1 MALYFKTSQNQKI
14 TVEEKPL
21 SVAGGEGQVHRII
34 APSFYKNYCIKIFH
48 SNQRNAEREPK
59 LSYMIKHS
67 PSELI
72 GEKYMICWPTELVY
86 DKNQFVGFVMPL
98 AFEGSISLYDIC
110 RPTMKK
116 NLDEKWHKF
125 NFSTSQG
132 VILRLKLCANLA
144 IAIHKIHQMN
154 HYMLV
159 DMKPQNILL
168 TDLGTISIIDL
179 DSIQIADGSKVTYPA
194 HAVTAEY
201 IPPEGHSSQLHP
213 SEDYIPVSWDRFSLA
228 VVFYEVLFGLPPF
241 AATYNGKYKDCD
253 TIAEKIKFGLFPH
266 AAKSKKYLESL
277 PPLHNNFQRLPKPL
291 KDLFLQAFIKGH
303 NLPKARPSAEEWG
316 RSLYQEITKLKQAP
330 ISNDVKPDSAAP
342 SENKFQK
349 KLKQILGLHLK
360 HLNEFKDYLNARTK
374 IFFGYFIN
382 LLLYPIALIIN
393 LIKDIASGILFLIV
407 ATLKSSRDLLIA
419 TLLFIFVIVLML
431 PIRVIVDIFTIS
443 NVILWEDNLFEM
455 PKYFINSI
463 KNHWSYKEWKDKY
476 F

>member
-14 TVEEKPL
+14 TVEDQPL

-34 APSFYKNYCIKIFH
+34 APSLYKNYCVKIFH
-48 SNQRNAEREPK
+48 ANQRSAEREPK

-72 GEKYMICWPTELVY
+72 GDKYMICWPTELVY

-116 NLDEKWHKF
+116 NLDDKWHKF
-125 NFSTSQG
+125 NLSTSQG

-154 HYMLV
+154 HYILV

-179 DSIQIADGSKVTYPA
+179 DSIQIAKASRVTYPA

-201 IPPEGHSSQLHP
+201 IPPEGHSNQLHP
-213 SEDYIPVSWDRFSLA
+213 SQDYIPLSWDRFSLA
-228 VVFYEVLFGLPPF
+228 VVFYEILFGLPPF
-241 AATYNGKYKDCD
+241 AATYNAKYKDCD

-291 KDLFLQAFIKGH
+291 KDLFLQAFVKGH
-303 NLPKARPSAEEWG
+303 KLPEARPSAEQWG
-316 RSLYQEITKLKQAP
+316 RNLYQEIIKIKQAP
-330 ISNDVKPDSAAP
+330 ISNDVNEESPI
-342 SENKFQK
+342 KFK
-349 KLKQILGLHLK
+349 TSKIKQILSVHLK
-360 HLNEFKDYLNARTK
+360 HVNKFKDYLSENVKQVLEFVLIK
-374 IFFGYFIN
+374 I
-382 LLLYPIALIIN
+382 LLYPIILAIN
-393 LIKDIASGILFLIV
+393 LLKEIASWLLFFVV
-407 ATLKSSRDLLIA
+407 AILKSGRDLVISM
-419 TLLFIFVIVLML
+419 LLFGFVIAAML

-443 NVILWEDNLFEM
+443 NVILWENNLFDM
-455 PKYFINSI
+455 PKFFINSI
-463 KNHWSYKEWKDKY
+463 KNHWSYDEWKDKY

>member
-1 MALYFKTSQNQKI
+1 MALYFKTSQNQNI
-14 TVEEKPL
+14 TVEDKPL

-34 APSFYKNYCIKIFH
+34 APSLYKNYCLKIFH
-48 SNQRNAEREPK
+48 PNQRHAEREPK

-86 DKNQFVGFVMPL
+86 DKNQFVGFIMPL

-116 NLDEKWHKF
+116 NLDDKWHKF
-125 NFSTSQG
+125 NLSISQG

-168 TDLGTISIIDL
+168 TNLGTISIIDL
-179 DSIQIADGSKVTYPA
+179 DSIQIADGSTVTYPA

-201 IPPEGHSSQLHP
+201 IPPEGHSNQLHP
-213 SEDYIPVSWDRFSLA
+213 SQDYIPLSWDRFSLA

-241 AATYNGKYKDCD
+241 AATYKGKYKDCD
-253 TIAEKIKFGLFPH
+253 TIAEKIKHGLFPH

-277 PPLHNNFQRLPKPL
+277 PPLHNNFERLPKPL
-291 KDLFLQAFIKGH
+291 TDLFLQAFIKGH
-303 NLPKARPSAEEWG
+303 NLPEARPSAEKWG
-316 RSLYQEITKLKQAP
+316 RSLYQEITKIKQTP
-330 ISNDVKPDSAAP
+330 ISNDIEEQSPV
-342 SENKFQK
+342 QIK
-349 KLKQILGLHLK
+349 KSKIKQILTVHLK
-360 HLNEFKDYLNARTK
+360 HVNEFKDYLTDHVKKFLAFVLIK
-374 IFFGYFIN
+374 IFLYPLILAIN
-382 LLLYPIALIIN
+382 LL
-393 LIKDIASGILFLIV
+393 KEVASWLLFFIV
-407 ATLKSSRDLLIA
+407 AILKSSRDLAISM
-419 TLLFIFVIVLML
+419 LLFMFVIVLML

-443 NVILWEDNLFEM
+443 NVILWENNLFDM
-455 PKYFINSI
+455 PKFFINAI
-463 KNHWSYKEWKDKY
+463 KNHWSYDEWKGKY

>member
-1 MALYFKTSQNQKI
+1 MALYFKTSQNQNI
-14 TVEEKPL
+14 TVEDKPL

-34 APSFYKNYCIKIFH
+34 APSLYKNYCLKIFH
-48 SNQRNAEREPK
+48 PNQRHAEREPK

-86 DKNQFVGFVMPL
+86 DKKQFVGFIMPL

-116 NLDEKWHKF
+116 NLDDKWHKF
-125 NFSTSQG
+125 NLSTSQG

-154 HYMLV
+154 HYILV

-179 DSIQIADGSKVTYPA
+179 DSIQIAKASKVTYPA

-201 IPPEGHSSQLHP
+201 IPPEGHSNQLHP
-213 SEDYIPVSWDRFSLA
+213 SQDYIPLSWDRFSLA
-228 VVFYEVLFGLPPF
+228 VVFYEILFGLPPF
-241 AATYNGKYKDCD
+241 AATYNAKYKDCD

-277 PPLHNNFQRLPKPL
+277 PSLHNNFQRLPKPL
-291 KDLFLQAFIKGH
+291 KDLFLQAFVKGH
-303 NLPKARPSAEEWG
+303 KLPEARPSAEQWG
-316 RSLYQEITKLKQAP
+316 RSLYQEIIKIKHAP
-330 ISNDVKPDSAAP
+330 ISNDINEESPV
-342 SENKFQK
+342 
-349 KLKQILGLHLK
+349 KLKTSNLQKILSVHLK
-360 HLNEFKDYLNARTK
+360 HVNKFKDYLSDNVKHILEIILIK
-374 IFFGYFIN
+374 IFIIPIILAIN
-382 LLLYPIALIIN
+382 LL
-393 LIKDIASGILFLIV
+393 KEIASWLLFFIV
-407 ATLKSSRDLLIA
+407 AILKSSRDLAISM
-419 TLLFIFVIVLML
+419 LLFGFVIVAML

-443 NVILWEDNLFEM
+443 NVILWENNLFDM
-455 PKYFINSI
+455 PKFFINSI
-463 KNHWSYKEWKDKY
+463 KNHWSYDEWKDKY

>member
-1 MALYFKTSQNQKI
+1 MALNFKTSQNQNI
-14 TVEEKPL
+14 TVEDKPL

-34 APSFYKNYCIKIFH
+34 APSLYKNYCLKIFH
-48 SNQRNAEREPK
+48 PNQRHAEREPK

-72 GEKYMICWPTELVY
+72 GDKYMICWPTELVY
-86 DKNQFVGFVMPL
+86 DKNQFVGFIMPL

-116 NLDEKWHKF
+116 NLDDKWHKF
-125 NFSTSQG
+125 NLSISQG

-168 TDLGTISIIDL
+168 TNLGTISIIDL
-179 DSIQIADGSKVTYPA
+179 DSIQIADGSTVTYPA

-201 IPPEGHSSQLHP
+201 IPPEGHSNQLHP
-213 SEDYIPVSWDRFSLA
+213 SEDYIPLSWDRFSLA

-241 AATYNGKYKDCD
+241 AATYKGKYKDCD
-253 TIAEKIKFGLFPH
+253 TIAEKIKHGLFPH

-291 KDLFLQAFIKGH
+291 KELFLQAFIKGH

-316 RSLYQEITKLKQAP
+316 RSLYQEITKIKETP
-330 ISNDVKPDSAAP
+330 ISNDIEEQSPV
-342 SENKFQK
+342 QIK
-349 KLKQILGLHLK
+349 KSKIKQILTVHLK
-360 HLNEFKDYLNARTK
+360 HVNEFKDYLTDHVKK
-374 IFFGYFIN
+374 IFAFVLIKIFLYPLILAIN
-382 LLLYPIALIIN
+382 LL
-393 LIKDIASGILFLIV
+393 KEVASWLLFFIV
-407 ATLKSSRDLLIA
+407 AILKSSRDLAISM
-419 TLLFIFVIVLML
+419 LLFMFVIVLML

-443 NVILWEDNLFEM
+443 NVILWENNLFDM
-455 PKYFINSI
+455 PKFFINSI
-463 KNHWSYKEWKDKY
+463 KNHWSYDEWKDKY

>member
-14 TVEEKPL
+14 TVEDKPL

-34 APSFYKNYCIKIFH
+34 APSLYKNYCLKIFH
-48 SNQRNAEREPK
+48 PNQRYAEREPK

-72 GEKYMICWPTELVY
+72 GDKYMICWPTELVY
-86 DKNQFVGFVMPL
+86 DKNQFVGFIMPL

-116 NLDEKWHKF
+116 NLDDKWHKF
-125 NFSTSQG
+125 NLSISQG

-168 TDLGTISIIDL
+168 TNLGTISIIDL
-179 DSIQIADGSKVTYPA
+179 DSIQIANGSKVTYPA

-201 IPPEGHSSQLHP
+201 IPPEGHKLHP
-213 SEDYIPVSWDRFSLA
+213 SQDYIPLSWDRFSLA
-228 VVFYEVLFGLPPF
+228 VVFYEILFGLPPF
-241 AATYNGKYKDCD
+241 AATYKGKYKDCD

-277 PPLHNNFQRLPKPL
+277 PALHNNFQRLPKPL

-303 NLPKARPSAEEWG
+303 NLPEARPSAEEWG
-316 RSLYQEITKLKQAP
+316 RSLYQEITKIKQTP
-330 ISNDVKPDSAAP
+330 ISNDIEEQSPVQIKES
-342 SENKFQK
+342 KI
-349 KLKQILGLHLK
+349 KQILAVHLK
-360 HLNEFKDYLNARTK
+360 HVNEFKDYLTDHVKNFLAFVLIK
-374 IFFGYFIN
+374 IFLYPLILAIN
-382 LLLYPIALIIN
+382 LL
-393 LIKDIASGILFLIV
+393 KEIASWLLFFIV
-407 ATLKSSRDLLIA
+407 AILKSSRDLAISM
-419 TLLFIFVIVLML
+419 LLFMFVIVLML

-443 NVILWEDNLFEM
+443 NVILWENNLFDM
-455 PKYFINSI
+455 PKFFINSI
-463 KNHWSYKEWKDKY
+463 KNHWSYDEWKDKY

>member
-14 TVEEKPL
+14 TVEDKPL

-48 SNQRNAEREPK
+48 SNQRNPEREPK
-59 LSYMIKHS
+59 LSYMIKNS

-72 GEKYMICWPTELVY
+72 GDKYMICWPTELVY
-86 DKNQFVGFVMPL
+86 DKNQFVGFIMPL

-125 NFSTSQG
+125 NLSTSQG

-179 DSIQIADGSKVTYPA
+179 DSIQIANDSKVTYPA

-213 SEDYIPVSWDRFSLA
+213 SQDYIPLSWDRFSLA
-228 VVFYEVLFGLPPF
+228 VVFYEILFGLPAF
-241 AATYNGKYKDCD
+241 AATYKGKYKDCD

-291 KDLFLQAFIKGH
+291 KDLFFQAFIKGH
-303 NLPKARPSAEEWG
+303 NLPTARPSAEKWG
-316 RSLYQEITKLKQAP
+316 RSLYQEITKIKQTP
-330 ISNDVKPDSAAP
+330 ISNDIEEQSPVKIKDS
-342 SENKFQK
+342 KT
-349 KLKQILGLHLK
+349 LK
-360 HLNEFKDYLNARTK
+360 HLNEFKDYLHDKLKNILEFFLIK
-374 IFFGYFIN
+374 ILLYPLILAIN
-382 LLLYPIALIIN
+382 LL
-393 LIKDIASGILFLIV
+393 KEVASWLLFFIV
-407 ATLKSSRDLLIA
+407 AILKSSRDLVISM
-419 TLLFIFVIVLML
+419 LLFMFVIFAML
-431 PIRVIVDIFTIS
+431 PIRIIVDIFTIS
-443 NVILWEDNLFEM
+443 NVILWENNLFDM
-455 PKYFINSI
+455 PKFFINAI
-463 KNHWSYKEWKDKY
+463 KNHWSYDEWKDKY

>member
-14 TVEEKPL
+14 TVEDKPL

-34 APSFYKNYCIKIFH
+34 APSLYKNYCLKIFH
-48 SNQRNAEREPK
+48 PNQRHAEREPK

-72 GEKYMICWPTELVY
+72 GDKYMICWPTELVY
-86 DKNQFVGFVMPL
+86 DKNQFVGFIMPL

-116 NLDEKWHKF
+116 NLDDKWHKF
-125 NFSTSQG
+125 NLSISQG

-168 TDLGTISIIDL
+168 TNLGTISIIDL
-179 DSIQIADGSKVTYPA
+179 DSIQIADGSTVTYPA

-201 IPPEGHSSQLHP
+201 IPPEGHSNQLHP
-213 SEDYIPVSWDRFSLA
+213 SEDYIPLSWDRFSLA

-241 AATYNGKYKDCD
+241 AATYKGKYKDCD
-253 TIAEKIKFGLFPH
+253 TIAEKIKHGLFPH

-291 KDLFLQAFIKGH
+291 KELFLQAFIKGH

-316 RSLYQEITKLKQAP
+316 RSLYQEITKIKETP
-330 ISNDVKPDSAAP
+330 ISNDIEEQSPV
-342 SENKFQK
+342 QIK
-349 KLKQILGLHLK
+349 KSKIKQILTVHLK
-360 HLNEFKDYLNARTK
+360 HVNEFKDYLTDHVKK
-374 IFFGYFIN
+374 IFAFVLIKIFLYPLILAIN
-382 LLLYPIALIIN
+382 LL
-393 LIKDIASGILFLIV
+393 KEVASWLLFFIV
-407 ATLKSSRDLLIA
+407 AILKSSRDLAISM
-419 TLLFIFVIVLML
+419 LLFMFVIVLML

-443 NVILWEDNLFEM
+443 NVILWENNLFDM
-455 PKYFINSI
+455 PKFFINSI
-463 KNHWSYKEWKDKY
+463 KNHWSYDEWKDKY

>member
-14 TVEEKPL
+14 TVEDKPL

-34 APSFYKNYCIKIFH
+34 APSLYKNYCVKIFH
-48 SNQRNAEREPK
+48 PNQRYAEREPK

-67 PSELI
+67 PSDLI

-86 DKNQFVGFVMPL
+86 DKNQFVGFIMPL

-125 NFSTSQG
+125 NLSISQG

-154 HYMLV
+154 HYILV

-168 TDLGTISIIDL
+168 TNLGTISIIDL
-179 DSIQIADGSKVTYPA
+179 DSIQIANNSKVTYPA

-201 IPPEGHSSQLHP
+201 IPSEGHSNQLHP
-213 SEDYIPVSWDRFSLA
+213 SQDYIPLSWDRFSLA
-228 VVFYEVLFGLPPF
+228 VVFYEILFGLPPF
-241 AATYNGKYKDCD
+241 AATYKGKYKDCD

-266 AAKSKKYLESL
+266 AAKSKKYLASL
-277 PPLHNNFQRLPKPL
+277 PALHNNFQRLPKPL

-303 NLPKARPSAEEWG
+303 NLPEARPSAEQWG
-316 RSLYQEITKLKQAP
+316 RSLYQEITKIKQTP
-330 ISNDVKPDSAAP
+330 ISNDIEEKSAV
-342 SENKFQK
+342 EI
-349 KLKQILGLHLK
+349 KQSKIKAILAVHLK
-360 HLNEFKDYLNARTK
+360 HVNEFKDYLIDNVSKFLTFVLIK
-374 IFFGYFIN
+374 IFLYPLILAVN
-382 LLLYPIALIIN
+382 LL
-393 LIKDIASGILFLIV
+393 KEIASWLLFFIV
-407 ATLKSSRDLLIA
+407 AILKSSRDLAISM
-419 TLLFIFVIVLML
+419 LLFMFVIVLML

-443 NVILWEDNLFEM
+443 NVILWENNLFDM
-455 PKYFINSI
+455 PKFFINSI
-463 KNHWSYKEWKDKY
+463 KNHWSYDEWKDKY